1 MTKRLINPFE
11 PRQWQLAHDKTLTLG
26 PKSLIMGILNVTP
39 DSFSDGG
46 RFDQVDTA
54 IAQAV
59 EMYDEGAV
67 IIDIGGES
75 TRPGGE
81 PITAQEEQ
89 KRIKPVIENLAARG
103 DMILSVDTYRAE
115 TAQMAIEA
123 GCHIIND
130 VWGFQKDPKLAS
142 VAAETGAGCCAMHT
156 GRERERDPDVIIDQ
170 FAYLEMSIQI
180 MDAAGVK
187 SNQIVLDPGYGFAK
201 DPHENIALLARMEEL
216 FDLGF
221 PILTGT
227 SRKRFIGHYTGRDA
241 DNRAIGTAATSA
253 IARLKGSAIFR
264 VHDVAENRDA
274 LAMADAVLENKID

>member
-1 MTKRLINPFE
+1 MTNHPFDPFE
-11 PRQWQLAHDKTLTLG
+11 DRQWKLAHGKSLTLG
-26 PKSLIMGILNVTP
+26 RKSIIMGILNVTP

-46 RFDQVDTA
+46 RFDEVDAA
-54 IAQAV
+54 IAQA
-59 EMYDEGAV
+59 EQMFEEGAT

-81 PITAQEEQ
+81 PITAEEEQ
-89 KRIKPVIENLAARG
+89 ARIRPVIEGLAARG

-115 TAQMAIEA
+115 TARMALQA

-130 VWGFQKDPKLAS
+130 VWGFQRDLKLAG

-170 FAYLEMSIQI
+170 FAFLEKSIQI
-180 MDAAGVK
+180 MREAGVRAD
-187 SNQIVLDPGYGFAK
+187 QIVLDPGYGFAK

-216 FDLGF
+216 FKLEF

-227 SRKRFIGHYTGRDA
+227 SRKRFIGHYTGRDS
-241 DNRAIGTAATSA
+241 DNRAIGTAATSV
-253 IARLKGSAIFR
+253 IARLKGSAVFR
-264 VHDVAENRDA
+264 VHDVSTNRDA
-274 LAMADAVLENKID
+274 LSITDAVLGNEEG